1 MRKIPSQRKV
11 NQCGSLLSSIDPYHF
26 RFPPTD
32 EEVVFVHLRNYLLF
46 EKGAITVSRPSFR
59 WSIS

>member
-1 MRKIPSQRKV
+1 MKNLNK
-11 NQCGSLLSSIDPYHF
+11 CGSVIPSIDPSHF

-59 WSIS
+59 WTIS

>member
-1 MRKIPSQRKV
+1 MKFPK
-11 NQCGSLLSSIDPYHF
+11 NLNKCGSVIPSIDPSHF

-59 WSIS
+59 WTIS